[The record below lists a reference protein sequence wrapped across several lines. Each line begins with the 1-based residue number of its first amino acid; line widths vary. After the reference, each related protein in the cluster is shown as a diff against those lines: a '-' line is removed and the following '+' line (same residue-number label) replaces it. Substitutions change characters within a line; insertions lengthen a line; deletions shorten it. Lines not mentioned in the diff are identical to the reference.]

1 MNPLASTKCAGRLLM
16 ALAAISS
23 ILLMAACGSGGPPA
37 IPNPVGFNN
46 GSLTGTYV
54 FSSSGSDANGNA
66 LAMAGAFTANGSG
79 GITGGMMDVVDPVL
93 NCPIPTCNPPIVPP
107 SPTAQ
112 SLTISSSYNVNTDGR
127 GTVTLVTSAYGT
139 FTLAF
144 VLTSTSGGLVTEFDS
159 NGTGSGTLDLQ
170 TPVTSL
176 SQLAGPYA
184 FSLAGPDSGG
194 NPLATA
200 GAFTLNSSG
209 TSTVGVE
216 DFNDDA
222 VFISPG
228 VPLTVSA
235 TTLGSG
241 TGPGSTTLGT
251 GTGFGQFFDFYPIDA
266 THLKFIETDYV
277 DFLSGDAFTQTGA
290 SIPNGPMVFTM
301 AGSSSAGPIA
311 NPIADGGLMTSD
323 GTGNFPT
330 GLEDI
335 NDAGK
340 VPGQGQ
346 FSGALNV
353 GLSGPAGTGR
363 VFVDLT
369 GFAPATNWVVYPS
382 AGGLLMLE
390 MDTAA
395 ITTGVGYAQSGT
407 SFTAPGN
414 YGLNLSGENAAN
426 GLVGPVGDIAQFAAT
441 TAVAP
446 ASNMTGILD
455 ENSLIGGTLPSISL
469 NPGTYT
475 PDSPATG
482 RGLIVADTTG
492 TVIGG
497 LSLQYYT
504 INSSSAVFIEVD
516 PTQVAAGTFEQQST
530 PGDGAMAQSHVAI
543 VHPAVHP
550 HAAKRSKQ
558 IDSKQSSK

>member
-1 MNPLASTKCAGRLLM
+1 
-16 ALAAISS
+16 
-23 ILLMAACGSGGPPA
+23 MAA
-37 IPNPVGFNN
+37 
-46 GSLTGTYV
+46 
-54 FSSSGSDANGNA
+54 
-66 LAMAGAFTANGSG
+66 
-79 GITGGMMDVVDPVL
+79 
-93 NCPIPTCNPPIVPP
+93 
-107 SPTAQ
+107 
-112 SLTISSSYNVNTDGR
+112 
-127 GTVTLVTSAYGT
+127 
-139 FTLAF
+139 
-144 VLTSTSGGLVTEFDS
+144 
-159 NGTGSGTLDLQ
+159 
-170 TPVTSL
+170 
-176 SQLAGPYA
+176 
-184 FSLAGPDSGG
+184 
-194 NPLATA
+194 A

-209 TSTVGVE
+209 VTTTAGVE

-222 VFISPG
+222 IFISPG
-228 VPLTVSA
+228 VSLTVSA

-241 TGPGSTTLGT
+241 TAPGSTTLGT
-251 GTGFGQFFDFYPIDA
+251 DTSFGQFFDFYPIDA

-277 DFLSGDAFTQTGA
+277 DFLSGDAFTQTGV
-290 SIPNGPMVFTM
+290 SIPNGAMVFTM
-301 AGSSSAGPIA
+301 AGSSSAGPTA
-311 NPIADGGLMTSD
+311 DPIADGGLMTSD

-335 NDAGK
+335 NDAGT
-340 VPGQGQ
+340 VPGQGE
-346 FSGALNV
+346 FSGTLNA

-395 ITTGVGYAQSGT
+395 ITTGVGYAQTGT

-426 GLVGPVGDIAQFAAT
+426 GAVGPVNDIAQFAAT

-455 ENSLIGGTLPSISL
+455 ENSFIGGTLPSIPL

-482 RGLIVADTTG
+482 RGLIIADTTG

-516 PTQVAAGTFEQQST
+516 PTQVAAGTIEQQST
-530 PGDGAMAQSHVAI
+530 PGGGAMAQSHVAI

-558 IDSKQSSK
+558 VDSNRSSK